1 MGSMDET
8 PKPGISAE
16 RKLAMQGDLINM
28 MVHDLKGP
36 LMEVISNIDLLVN
49 SEHLDENE
57 KEFAQTAMEGCT
69 GLYDMVQDM
78 LNIGRMESG
87 MLNLEK
93 TPFNLC
99 EAVKTELDKVRRQAE
114 DNRVTVELKC
124 PAELTVVADQKLIG
138 RVAANLISNGLKY
151 SPPGTVLKISISDG
165 GTAAIVLIKDQGP
178 GVPVEYRESIFEKY
192 VQVELRT
199 HRRQGSTGLGLPF
212 CKMAVEAH
220 GGKVGL
226 NSPERGS
233 EFYFAL
239 PKNVQS

>member
-1 MGSMDET
+1 MDET
-8 PKPGISAE
+8 AKMEMTAE
-16 RKLAMQGDLINM
+16 KKLALQGDLINM

-36 LMEVISNIDLLVN
+36 LMEVISNIELLAN
-49 SEHLDENE
+49 SEHLDGNE

-87 MLNLEK
+87 MMNLEK
-93 TPFNLC
+93 TSFNLC
-99 EAVKTELDKVRRQAE
+99 DVVKAELEKVRRQAE
-114 DNRVTVELKC
+114 DNRVTVELKA
-124 PAELTVVADQKLIG
+124 PAELTVHADQKLIA

-151 SPPGTVLKISISDG
+151 SPPGTALKIAISDG
-165 GTAAIVLIKDQGP
+165 GAAAIVMIKDQGP

>member
-1 MGSMDET
+1 MNEKAKNGT
-8 PKPGISAE
+8 TAE
-16 RKLAMQGDLINM
+16 QKLAMQGDLINM

-36 LMEVISNIDLLVN
+36 LMEVISNLDLLTN
-49 SEHLDENE
+49 SEHLDADE
-57 KEFAQTAMEGCT
+57 KDFVQTAMEGCT

-78 LNIGRMESG
+78 LNLGRMESG
-87 MLNLEK
+87 MMNLEK
-93 TPFNLC
+93 APFNLS
-99 EAVKTELDKVRRQAE
+99 ETVKTELEKVRRQAE

-124 PAELTVVADQKLIG
+124 PAELTVNADQKLMA

-151 SPPGTVLKISISDG
+151 SPPGATLKISISDG
-165 GTAAIVLIKDQGP
+165 GTAAIVLVKDEGP
-178 GVPVEYRESIFEKY
+178 GVPVEYRDSIFEKY

-226 NSPERGS
+226 NAPDRGS
-233 EFYFAL
+233 EFYFVI
-239 PKNVQS
+239 PKNVQG

>member
-1 MGSMDET
+1 MSET
-8 PKPGISAE
+8 AKTAE
-16 RKLAMQGDLINM
+16 QKLAMQGDLINM

-36 LMEVISNIDLLVN
+36 LMEVISNLDLINN

-57 KEFAQTAMEGCT
+57 KEFVQTAMEGCT

-87 MLNLEK
+87 MMNLEK
-93 TPFNLC
+93 TQFNLC
-99 EAVKTELDKVRRQAE
+99 DVVKAELDKVRRQAQ
-114 DNRVTVELKC
+114 DNRVAIELKS
-124 PAELTVVADQKLIG
+124 PAELTVNADQKLIA
-138 RVAANLISNGLKY
+138 RVAANMISNGLKY
-151 SPPGTVLKISISDG
+151 SPPGTPLKVSVSDG
-165 GTAAIVLIKDQGP
+165 GTAAIVVIKDQGP
-178 GVPVEYRESIFEKY
+178 GVPVEYRDSIFEKY

-212 CKMAVEAH
+212 CKMAIEAH

-239 PKNVQS
+239 PKNV

>member
-1 MGSMDET
+1 MGET
-8 PKPGISAE
+8 AKNGTTAE
-16 RKLAMQGDLINM
+16 QKLAMQGDLINM

-36 LMEVISNIDLLVN
+36 LMEVISNIDLLSN

-78 LNIGRMESG
+78 LSIGRMESG
-87 MLNLEK
+87 MMKLERE
-93 TPFNLC
+93 PFNLC
-99 EAVKTELDKVRRQAE
+99 AVIKNELEKVRRHAE
-114 DNRVTVELKC
+114 DNRVAVDLKC
-124 PAELTVVADQKLIG
+124 PADLTVNADQKLIA

-151 SPPGTVLKISISDG
+151 SPPGATLKISVSDG
-165 GTAAIVLIKDQGP
+165 GAAAIVLVKDQGP

-233 EFYFAL
+233 EFYFVI

>member
-1 MGSMDET
+1 MDD
-8 PKPGISAE
+8 SAKME
-16 RKLAMQGDLINM
+16 ITAEKKLSLQGDLINM

-36 LMEVISNIDLLVN
+36 LMEVISNIDLLAN

-87 MLNLEK
+87 MMNLEK
-93 TPFNLC
+93 TTFNLC
-99 EAVKTELDKVRRQAE
+99 DAVKAELEKVRRQAG
-114 DNRVTVELKC
+114 DNRVTLELKA
-124 PAELTVVADQKLIG
+124 PAELMVHADQKLIA

-151 SPPGTVLKISISDG
+151 SPPGTVLKVSISDG
-165 GTAAIVLIKDQGP
+165 GAAAIVLIKDQGP

-212 CKMAVEAH
+212 CKMTVEAH

>member
-1 MGSMDET
+1 MT
-8 PKPGISAE
+8 AE
-16 RKLAMQGDLINM
+16 QKLAMQGDLINM

-36 LMEVISNIDLLVN
+36 LMEVISNLDLLAG

-69 GLYDMVQDM
+69 GMYDMVQDM
-78 LNIGRMESG
+78 LSIGRMESG
-87 MLNLEK
+87 MMKLEK
-93 TPFNLC
+93 SSFNLS
-99 EAVKTELDKVRRQAE
+99 EVIKTELEKIRRQAE

-124 PAELTVVADQKLIG
+124 PAELTVYADQKLIG

-151 SPPGTVLKISISDG
+151 SPPGAPLKISISDSDI
-165 GTAAIVLIKDQGP
+165 ASIVLIKDQGP
-178 GVPVEYRESIFEKY
+178 GVPAEYRESIFEKY

-226 NSPERGS
+226 NSLERGS